1 MATWNRDGVP
11 QSSTN
16 TKGQITVASSNDA
29 ILRLE
34 SDSDSATD
42 DAIIELVTDA
52 DGTPREGRIGIDYS
66 DNTLKLIHGAT
77 FSGGT
82 NGICVGSTGKVGIGT
97 ATPEHMLHLES
108 AGDVGLLIR
117 ADSDNSGEQDN
128 PLIAL
133 QQDYSAAGATGTL
146 LNMNIGMVGLAGE
159 IYTSSLANASY
170 VQAQGSTNS
179 SSNTGIIQLVTG
191 GNNGQ
196 DTDSGAVAGTARLTI
211 LADGKIGIGTAAPST
226 NLHIYDDTANTPN
239 IYIENVNAADSTEG
253 GNLIFRVQDSDSGAI
268 INDNQIVGEVVWQGY
283 NHDGGAY
290 DTAAKIQCRID
301 GEASTTTDDSD
312 MPGELVFMTASD
324 NTSGG
329 EERMTIN
336 AAGNVA
342 TTGTINGA
350 SATEMGYLSGVS
362 SAIQTQLNSKQ
373 ATLTYGRSAGN
384 ALKISAA
391 AQPNDGDLLI
401 ANGTDVSGR
410 AIGIAN
416 DNIVEM
422 DDADAA
428 NNDYAKFTANGLEG
442 RSYSEVLSDIGAQ
455 AALTFGIGNTNI
467 PIFTSGVADDD
478 FLRVNGTSIEGRS
491 ASEVLS
497 DIGAQASLTFGIANN
512 NAVEMDDADAAEDD
526 YAQFTADGLQGRS
539 ATEVKTDL
547 SLSNVT
553 NHAQLPLAGGT
564 MTGDINMG
572 ANAVG
577 FTQFEPTYNA
587 SDTEVHFDDNGN
599 KAFATFGAGNITDLN
614 LYFPDFSCNCVLLLK
629 QDGSGSRTVT
639 NWKTF
644 DQADGNE
651 STVQFAG
658 GSNPTLTT
666 AANKI
671 DIISFYW
678 DNDNHKA
685 YGTITKNF

>member
-11 QSSTN
+11 QSSTD
-16 TKGQITVASSNDA
+16 TYGDVTIT
-29 ILRLE
+29 
-34 SDSDSATD
+34 
-42 DAIIELVTDA
+42 
-52 DGTPREGRIGIDYS
+52 
-66 DNTLKLIHGAT
+66 
-77 FSGGT
+77 
-82 NGICVGSTGKVGIGT
+82 GSLGIGT
-97 ATPEHMLHLES
+97 TSPEQILHLEG

-117 ADSDNSGEQDN
+117 ADNNDSGENDN

-146 LNMNIGMVGLAGE
+146 VNMNIGMVGLAGE

-170 VQAQGSTNS
+170 IQAQGSSNS
-179 SSNTGIIQLVTG
+179 GVNTGIMQFVTG

-196 DTDSGAVAGTARLTI
+196 DTSASAVTGTARLTI
-211 LADGKIGIGTAAPST
+211 LADGKIGIGTTTPDARLELTNTSNDEKPQFFITNTSTTAA
-226 NLHIYDDTANTPN
+226 
-239 IYIENVNAADSTEG
+239 
-253 GNLIFRVQDSDSGAI
+253 
-268 INDNQIVGEVVWQGY
+268 
-283 NHDGGAY
+283 HDGGEIRFIREDPGANLTTNGLSLGDLKFVGKDQDGDIITGALIRGY
-290 DTAAKIQCRID
+290 VDGTSAEANDIPAGLKFFTNPGGDDVNTTARLQID
-301 GEASTTTDDSD
+301 KDGAVT
-312 MPGELVFMTASD
+312 
-324 NTSGG
+324 
-329 EERMTIN
+329 
-336 AAGNVA
+336 

-350 SATEMGYLSGVS
+350 SATEMGYLSGAS

-373 ATLTYGRSAGN
+373 ATLTYGRSSGN

-391 AQPNDGDLLI
+391 AQPSDGDLLI

-416 DNIVEM
+416 DNIVEI

-428 NNDYAKFTANGLEG
+428 NNDYAKFTANGLSG
-442 RSYSEVLSDIGAQ
+442 RSYAEVLSDIGAQ
-455 AALTFGIGNTNI
+455 AT
-467 PIFTSGVADDD
+467 
-478 FLRVNGTSIEGRS
+478 
-491 ASEVLS
+491 
-497 DIGAQASLTFGIANN
+497 LTFGIANN
-512 NAVEMDDADAAEDD
+512 NAVDIDAADVAEDD

-639 NWKTF
+639 NFKTF

>member
-66 DNTLKLIHGAT
+66 DNTLKLIHGTT

-133 QQDYSAAGATGTL
+133 QQDYAAVGASGAL
-146 LNMNIGMVGLAGE
+146 VNMNIGMVGLAGE

-170 VQAQGSTNS
+170 VQAQGSTGS
-179 SSNTGIIQLVTG
+179 SSNTGIIQFVTG

-239 IYIENVNAADSTEG
+239 IYIENVNATDSTEG

-268 INDNQIVGEVVWQGY
+268 INDNQVVGEVVWQGY

-301 GEASTTTDDSD
+301 GEASTSSDGSD
-312 MPGELVFMTASD
+312 MPGELVFMTSSD
-324 NTSGG
+324 GTSGG
-329 EERMTIN
+329 AERMTIN

-342 TTGTINGA
+342 TTGTVNGA

-442 RSYSEVLSDIGAQ
+442 RSY
-455 AALTFGIGNTNI
+455 
-467 PIFTSGVADDD
+467 
-478 FLRVNGTSIEGRS
+478 
-491 ASEVLS
+491 SEVLS

>member
-11 QSSTN
+11 QSSTD
-16 TKGQITVASSNDA
+16 TYGDVTIT
-29 ILRLE
+29 
-34 SDSDSATD
+34 
-42 DAIIELVTDA
+42 
-52 DGTPREGRIGIDYS
+52 
-66 DNTLKLIHGAT
+66 
-77 FSGGT
+77 
-82 NGICVGSTGKVGIGT
+82 GSLGIGT
-97 ATPEHMLHLES
+97 TSPEQILHLEG

-117 ADSDNSGEQDN
+117 ADNNDSGENDN

-146 LNMNIGMVGLAGE
+146 VNMNIGMVGLAGE

-170 VQAQGSTNS
+170 VQAQGSTS
-179 SSNTGIIQLVTG
+179 SGINTGIMQFVTG

-196 DTDSGAVAGTARLTI
+196 DTDHGAAAGTARLTI
-211 LADGKIGIGTAAPST
+211 LTDGKVGIGTATPST
-226 NLHIYDDTANTPN
+226 ALQVSGTAT
-239 IYIENVNAADSTEG
+239 ATTFA
-253 GNLIFRVQDSDSGAI
+253 GNLTGNVTGSNWTGTLNISG
-268 INDNQIVGEVVWQGY
+268 
-283 NHDGGAY
+283 
-290 DTAAKIQCRID
+290 
-301 GEASTTTDDSD
+301 TTTVAANVSS
-312 MPGELVFMTASD
+312 MYSNPGEGVSILAWNQSGDDNSTAVLGLITVSNNADLYCSFIHSMEDDPDERWSLGVDGSSD
-324 NTSGG
+324 TFKLSY
-329 EERMTIN
+329 
-336 AAGNVA
+336 AALNVA
-342 TTGTINGA
+342 VTPSSSASYDLLNITKAGVVTTAGTVNGA

-391 AQPNDGDLLI
+391 AQPSDGDLLI

-416 DNIVEM
+416 DNIVEI

-428 NNDYAKFTANGLEG
+428 NNDYAKFTANGLSG
-442 RSYSEVLSDIGAQ
+442 RSYAEVLSDIGAQ
-455 AALTFGIGNTNI
+455 AT
-467 PIFTSGVADDD
+467 
-478 FLRVNGTSIEGRS
+478 
-491 ASEVLS
+491 
-497 DIGAQASLTFGIANN
+497 LTFGIANN
-512 NAVEMDDADAAEDD
+512 NAVDIDAADVAEDD

-639 NWKTF
+639 NFKTF

-671 DIISFYW
+671 DIISLYW

>member
-1 MATWNRDGVP
+1 MATWNRNGVA

-29 ILRLE
+29 IIRLE
-34 SDSDSATD
+34 TNTDSASD
-42 DAIIELVTDA
+42 DAVIELVTDA

-77 FSGGT
+77 FSG
-82 NGICVGSTGKVGIGT
+82 
-97 ATPEHMLHLES
+97 
-108 AGDVGLLIR
+108 
-117 ADSDNSGEQDN
+117 DSDGD
-128 PLIAL
+128 
-133 QQDYSAAGATGTL
+133 
-146 LNMNIGMVGLAGE
+146 
-159 IYTSSLANASY
+159 
-170 VQAQGSTNS
+170 
-179 SSNTGIIQLVTG
+179 LV
-191 GNNGQ
+191 
-196 DTDSGAVAGTARLTI
+196 
-211 LADGKIGIGTAAPST
+211 
-226 NLHIYDDTANTPN
+226 
-239 IYIENVNAADSTEG
+239 
-253 GNLIFRVQDSDSGAI
+253 
-268 INDNQIVGEVVWQGY
+268 DNQIVGDLVWQGY
-283 NHDGGAY
+283 NNSKSSGAGYDNMALIRGRVDG
-290 DTAAKIQCRID
+290 TPD
-301 GEASTTTDDSD
+301 GSDDD
-312 MPGELVFMTASD
+312 MPGELAFYTTAD
-324 NTSGG
+324 DGTLAQ
-329 EERMTIN
+329 RMTIR
-336 AAGNVA
+336 AAGGVE
-342 TTGTINGA
+342 TTGTVNGA

-373 ATLTYGRSAGN
+373 ATLTYGRSSGN

-391 AQPNDGDLLI
+391 AQPSDGDLLI

-428 NNDYAKFTANGLEG
+428 NNDYAKFTANGLSG
-442 RSYSEVLSDIGAQ
+442 RSYAEVLSDIGAQ

-491 ASEVLS
+491 AAEVLS
-497 DIGAQASLTFGIANN
+497 DIGAEASLTFGIANN
-512 NAVEMDDADAAEDD
+512 NAVDIDAADVAEDD

-639 NWKTF
+639 NFKTF